1 MGLLKKTYTNII
13 NLTAGFRYRARQP
26 IDDRL
31 VVDDKAS
38 LDELVSQ
45 NEVYKGMVV
54 SVVNDKTESNN
65 GTYHYIKQSN
75 NDTFTW
81 IKMSDKNDITD
92 NVLYL
97 NGGNAQ
103 TTDTERYKT

>member
-1 MGLLKKTYTNII
+1 MNVLNKLYKNLILLTT
-13 NLTAGFRYRARQP
+13 GYRFNAPKP

-31 VVDDKAS
+31 VVEDKAS
-38 LDELVSQ
+38 LDGLVDRDWA
-45 NEVYKGMVV
+45 YKGMVV